1 MYGWIWTKST
11 KLVSTVIFIFFFIL
25 SEIDQSIE
33 FPQWT
38 NTFLHLEIF
47 DSAES
52 SHKLPVTAQSSVT
65 IVKPIT
71 SLDSRFVFFITMQ
84 FFRSLFFLFL
94 LLLHRWLFYDD
105 YEKCKYIWK
114 SIAILGIFNINY
126 WVLNIRD

>member
-11 KLVSTVIFIFFFIL
+11 KLVSILTVIFIFFL
-25 SEIDQSIE
+25 SLRNRSIE

-71 SLDSRFVFFITMQ
+71 SLDSRFVFFITMH
-84 FFRSLFFLFL
+84 FSFVICIFLYYSSIDVIIHCYIIIL
-94 LLLHRWLFYDD
+94 WWL
-105 YEKCKYIWK
+105 WK
-114 SIAILGIFNINY
+114 M
-126 WVLNIRD
+126 

>member
-84 FFRSLFFLFL
+84 FFRSLFL
-94 LLLHRWLFYDD
+94 LLLHRCIILWWL
-105 YEKCKYIWK
+105 WK
-114 SIAILGIFNINY
+114 M
-126 WVLNIRD
+126 